1 MLLRDQKIRTNE
13 LNFERKE
20 KRTQKFMLVL
30 MGLALALVITAC
42 NDEKTAGAPEDVVL
56 ESDAESGTEPVWDG
70 NKVILEFQKLADGV
84 FAVIPEGATEM
95 AKSG

>member
-20 KRTQKFMLVL
+20 KMAQKFMLVL

-42 NDEKTAGAPEDVVL
+42 NDEKTAGAVRLKNAIRMLDGCDV
-56 ESDAESGTEPVWDG
+56 AI
-70 NKVILEFQKLADGV
+70 VIFDH
-84 FAVIPEGATEM
+84 FD
-95 AKSG
+95 